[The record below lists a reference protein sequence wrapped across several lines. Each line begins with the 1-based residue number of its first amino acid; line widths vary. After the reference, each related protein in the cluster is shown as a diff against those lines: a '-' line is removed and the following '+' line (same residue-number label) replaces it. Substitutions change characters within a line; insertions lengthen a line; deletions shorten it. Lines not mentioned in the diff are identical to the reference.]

1 MKSCTVTL
9 TRNRT
14 TENLSPLTDHSQ
26 IASGGEDMPASESDQ
41 DSEKTLSITK
51 SEKRYFRLK
60 RARELLVDRTPVM
73 LGKYPMRAYM

>member
-1 MKSCTVTL
+1 
-9 TRNRT
+9 
-14 TENLSPLTDHSQ
+14 
-26 IASGGEDMPASESDQ
+26 MPASESDQ